1 MKRVEVTW
9 VDIQMKGGWHNMAQL
24 DKFISNTNQRT
35 CSHIGYVYEDNDDEL
50 VLLDAYFLDK
60 SQFGTIH
67 TIPKGCIKLI
77 TELVPTVPTSK

>member
-9 VDIQMKGGWHNMAQL
+9 VDIQMKGGWHTMAQL

-35 CSHIGYVYEDNDDEL
+35 VTHLGYVYEETETEL

-67 TIPKGCIKLI
+67 TIPKGCIIEMKEI
-77 TELVPTVPTSK
+77 

>member
-1 MKRVEVTW
+1 MKRVEVKW
-9 VDIQMKGGWHNMAQL
+9 VDIQMKGGWHTMAQL

-35 CSHIGYVYEDNDDEL
+35 VTHLGYVYEETETEL

-67 TIPKGCIKLI
+67 TIPKGCIIEMKEI
-77 TELVPTVPTSK
+77 